1 MSIPKEVKA
10 EIINDP
16 VKGWIAETWKVALFT
31 SASNCLTKSLYS
43 DCSGEVSATGT
54 GYVTGGAIVNKSAWG
69 AGSNYVD
76 TTNAMIDATDTQWTA
91 VTFTAR
97 YAVVY
102 NTVTSK
108 IRCVKDFVSDKT
120 VTGGTFII
128 QWNAGGIIKI
138 S

>member
-1 MSIPKEVKA
+1 MSIPKEVKK
-10 EIINDP
+10 ETIDL
-16 VKGWIAETWKVALFT
+16 WYAETWKVALFT
-31 SASNCLTKSLYS
+31 SASNCLTQSLYS
-43 DCSGEVSATGT
+43 SCTSEVSATGT
-54 GYVTGGAIVNKSAWG
+54 GYVTGGAAVNKSAWG